1 MVREQDFLNSHPLDK
16 YIDEQTTNE
25 SEIINSTKQYSQ
37 EDQQKIDK
45 LSEQIKPM
53 DNDTLLSYGTAA
65 QSNMSQFS
73 HRILNEV
80 KTTDV
85 GPVGE
90 SLNGLLSKVKS
101 VNPDELNQENQSKL
115 KRIFRRT
122 KASVN
127 EIISKMQSVGSQIDR
142 ISIEVDKHNNK
153 LNKEI
158 VMIDKLYT

>member
-16 YIDEQTTNE
+16 YIDEQSANE
-25 SEIINSTKQYSQ
+25 SEIINSTKQYTK
-37 EDQQKIDK
+37 EDEQKIDELTK
-45 LSEQIKPM
+45 QIKPM
-53 DNDTLLSYGTAA
+53 DNDSLLNYGTSA
-65 QSNMSQFS
+65 QSDMSQFS

-90 SLNGLLSKVKS
+90 SLNGLMSKLKS
-101 VNPDELNQENQSKL
+101 VNPDELNPENQSKL

-127 EIISKMQSVGSQIDR
+127 EIFSKMQSVGSQIDR
-142 ISIEVDKHNNK
+142 ISIELDKHKNN
-153 LNKEI
+153 LNKDI
-158 VMIDKLYT
+158 GMLD